1 MTVKEWKKQ
10 VNQDGKF
17 YDAIGATILILG
29 LIGFVIHEPLLYVP
43 TVLLIVYAAASI
55 FYDRYSGSS
64 FKLQNP
70 KKSIRLFPGDSY
82 QWIIRLD
89 NYSLTPVL
97 NGIFSFQTGK
107 SVISKGDFVNEY
119 TDFYKYK
126 LPITLSSRG
135 LSAVKVPVTAEHRG
149 VTKATNITFRY
160 PHLVNFNPIKMIYQ
174 KAYQTEF
181 IVYPKPEPIIGLKE
195 LSHMSRGE
203 QAATFSPYE
212 DPLSP
217 LGTRDYVSSDPF
229 HKIHWKASA
238 KTQSLKTKVL
248 EREVDSSW
256 TIVVNVTDQTR
267 LGNEHLSSHL
277 EKILSCASYLCY
289 HATENGNPY
298 EMLINMRKPHKN
310 PFFHQLEGEGNQ
322 HLRQSLEMLARIDK
336 EQMTLPIDHMLHR
349 LNRDTKKIIILLGHR
364 TDRTETFIKEW
375 LAKGV
380 QVFHVDMEGSEP
392 FIRPIGEVG
401 NND

>member
-1 MTVKEWKKQ
+1 MAVNEWKKQ

-17 YDAIGATILILG
+17 YDAIGATILLLG
-29 LIGFVIHEPLLYVP
+29 LVGFVLHEPFLYVP
-43 TVLLIVYAAASI
+43 TVLLIVYAVASKL
-55 FYDRYSGSS
+55 YDRYSGSS
-64 FKLQNP
+64 FELHNP
-70 KKSIRLFPGDSY
+70 KQSIRLFPGDTY
-82 QWIIRLD
+82 QWIIHVD
-89 NYSLTPVL
+89 NYSLTPVF

-107 SVISKGDFVNEY
+107 SVSSKGNFVKEY
-119 TDFYKYK
+119 NDIYKYK
-126 LPITLSSRG
+126 LPITLISRG
-135 LSAVKVPVTAEHRG
+135 LSAVQIPVTAECRG
-149 VTKATNITFRY
+149 VTKASNIAFRY
-160 PHLVNFNPIKMIYQ
+160 PHLVNFTPIKMIYK

-181 IVYPKPEPIIGLKE
+181 IVYPRPEPIIGLKE

-203 QAATFSPYE
+203 QTATFSPYE

-256 TIVVNVTDQTR
+256 TIVVNVTEETR

-289 HATENGNPY
+289 HATESGYPY
-298 EMLINMRKPHKN
+298 EMLVNMRKPHKN
-310 PFFHQLEGEGNQ
+310 PFFHQLEGEGKQ

-336 EQMTLPIDHMLHR
+336 GQMPLPIDHMLHW
-349 LNRDTKKIIILLGHR
+349 LDSHTKKIIILLGHR
-364 TDRTETFIKEW
+364 TDRTEIFIKEW

-380 QVFHVDMEGSEP
+380 QVFHVEMEESGAY
-392 FIRPIGEVG
+392 IRSVGEGG